1 MNVEEDNIG
10 VGKTGRIRKKKNPER
25 GRVLSMGIFGTK
37 LKMGVIWI

>member
-1 MNVEEDNIG
+1 MLKRIISGLGRREEFE
-10 VGKTGRIRKKKNPER
+10 KKNPER

>member
-10 VGKTGRIRKKKNPER
+10 VGKTGRIRKKNPER